1 MLSSSV
7 SYLADGM
14 SAHEPALIYVAV
26 HSVEVAFAGILPRK
40 DVLTVYQR
48 GFYAAVLGNH
58 KLILVK
64 LPGHVRI
71 VEVLSCVDERLAVIF
86 SLNELQKQMQRVA
99 QCP

>member
-1 MLSSSV
+1 MLSFSV

-14 SAHEPALIYVAV
+14 SADEPALVYVAV
-26 HSVEVAFAGILPRK
+26 HSAEVAFAGILPRK

-64 LPGHVRI
+64 LSGHVRI

-86 SLNELQKQMQRVA
+86 SLNELQK
-99 QCP
+99 